1 MSLDA
6 PLPTNPD
13 ASLGDILA
21 NAPLGSAQIEP
32 AGSDLLAN
40 LRQFCDSIPPSQPR
54 LRRMAE
60 LLLELLDEE
69 EAVQQYEGEYGR
81 GGTAQLK
88 RLRREIRAWS
98 EDRNRAT
105 G

>member
-1 MSLDA
+1 
-6 PLPTNPD
+6 
-13 ASLGDILA
+13 
-21 NAPLGSAQIEP
+21 
-32 AGSDLLAN
+32 
-40 LRQFCDSIPPSQPR
+40 
-54 LRRMAE
+54 MAE